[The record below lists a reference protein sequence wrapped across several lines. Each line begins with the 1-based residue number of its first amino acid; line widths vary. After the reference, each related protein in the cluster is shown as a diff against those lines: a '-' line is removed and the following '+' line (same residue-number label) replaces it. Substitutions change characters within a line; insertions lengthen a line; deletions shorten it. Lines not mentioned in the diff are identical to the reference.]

1 VAAEGELDGG
11 QNIVKALSCFENKL
25 VSDQYLMAFVD
36 EFNFMKTYSFL
47 IFILAVLV
55 SFLYRFMLGVM
66 MHID

>member
-1 VAAEGELDGG
+1 MAAGGELDGG

-36 EFNFMKTYSFL
+36 ECNFISTYSFL
-47 IFILAVLV
+47 IFILAVFE
-55 SFLYRFMLGVM
+55 SFLHRFMLGVM

>member
-36 EFNFMKTYSFL
+36 ECDFMLTYSFL
-47 IFILAVLV
+47 ILPPVLYIRKD
-55 SFLYRFMLGVM
+55 SFFRY
-66 MHID
+66 IE